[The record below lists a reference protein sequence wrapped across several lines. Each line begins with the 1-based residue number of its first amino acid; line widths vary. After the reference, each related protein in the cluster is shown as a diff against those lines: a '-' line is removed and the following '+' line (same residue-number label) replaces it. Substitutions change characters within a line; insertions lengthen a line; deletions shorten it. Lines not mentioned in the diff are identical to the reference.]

1 MVGGLPWARG
11 YFVLGFY
18 FCMVCGSFVDWVVE
32 VEFLG
37 VEIGILMV
45 DLGYVWRFNIII
57 YYLVMPVRYLPIDCV
72 LSHCF
77 RLTPL

>member
-1 MVGGLPWARG
+1 MVGGIASWIFCTR
-11 YFVLGFY
+11 V

-77 RLTPL
+77 RWTPL